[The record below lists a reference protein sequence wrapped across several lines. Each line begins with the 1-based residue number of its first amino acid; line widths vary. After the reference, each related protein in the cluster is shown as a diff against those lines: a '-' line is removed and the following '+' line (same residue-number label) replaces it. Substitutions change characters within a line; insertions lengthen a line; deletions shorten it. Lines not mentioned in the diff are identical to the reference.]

1 MNAAQAQG
9 EELQLLPGIRAI
21 APGYA
26 FVEATRT
33 LVTADTHFGYEEA
46 IGGALP
52 AWSTSESVASLLVA
66 IHRTGAAELA
76 ILGDIVHSPRLS
88 DGTARR
94 VREALDA
101 LRAAC
106 GLTLIEGN
114 HEGRGRA
121 AEIVGETHDVIERGG
136 WTLTHG
142 DKALANARVMIGHLH
157 PSLPLAAGQTAPAFL
172 ASQSVVV
179 VPALTP
185 YSPGLSALSRECLQ
199 ALRRFGVRSF
209 RDVRLTAC
217 TAGRLYAFGSV
228 AAVLDVL
235 AAPDAA
241 SRGKFRR
248 RVLRPDR

>member
-1 MNAAQAQG
+1 MNAMEARG
-9 EELQLLPGIRAI
+9 EELFLADGVRGV
-21 APGYA
+21 APGFA

-52 AWSTSESVASLLVA
+52 AWSTDELVASLLVA

-88 DGTARR
+88 EGTGSR
-94 VREALDA
+94 VRAALGA

-106 GLTLIEGN
+106 ALTLIEGN

-121 AEIVGETHDVIERGG
+121 AAIVGETHDAVERGG
-136 WTLTHG
+136 WTLVHG
-142 DKALANARVMIGHLH
+142 DKAVAQSRVMIGHLH

-172 ASQSVVV
+172 ASTRVIV

-185 YSPGLSALSRECLQ
+185 YSPGLSAFSRDCLD
-199 ALRRFGVRSF
+199 ALRPFGVRSF
-209 RDVRLTAC
+209 GEVRLTAC
-217 TAGRLYAFGSV
+217 TPAELYAFGSI
-228 AAVLDVL
+228 AAMRAVLN
-235 AAPDAA
+235 APDAD
-241 SRGKFRR
+241 SRSRFRR